1 LSFFRTSRPARALAR
16 GARRLARGERG
27 TQLVELAI
35 VLPVLV
41 LMLGAAAEFGRFFY
55 TYQTLA
61 KATRAGA
68 RYLTTV
74 PVKTV
79 GAGGGANAVED
90 AKAKRLIV
98 YGDANASDSAKPVM
112 PGLSVGNVEIVR
124 TGPVV
129 SVPDTVTVRIV
140 GYNYT
145 PLINLGNFANKLKW
159 AAVPVKPATTM
170 RYLLTQPSS
179 GS

>member
-1 LSFFRTSRPARALAR
+1 MR
-16 GARRLARGERG
+16 GMLKETARRLRGFRRSERG
-27 TQLVELAI
+27 TQLVELAL
-35 VLPVLV
+35 VLPI
-41 LMLGAAAEFGRFFY
+41 LMGLFAATAEFGRYFY
-55 TYQTLA
+55 NYSTLS

-79 GAGGGANAVED
+79 SGGQGVNTVED
-90 AKAKRLIV
+90 MRAKRLVV
-98 YGDANASDSAKPVM
+98 YGDANASDGSKPLV
-112 PGLSVGNVEIVR
+112 PGLSVSHVDIVR

-129 SVPDTVTVRIV
+129 TVPDTVTVKIV

-145 PLINLGNFANKLKW
+145 PLINLGNFADKLKW
-159 AAVPVKPATTM
+159 TAVPLKPATTM

-179 GS
+179 SGSGS

>member
-1 LSFFRTSRPARALAR
+1 MR
-16 GARRLARGERG
+16 GKVKGTARRLGRLWRSERG
-27 TQLVELAI
+27 TQLVEMAL
-35 VLPVLV
+35 VLPI
-41 LMLGAAAEFGRFFY
+41 LMAFFAATAEFGRYFY
-55 TYQTLA
+55 SYSTLS

>member
-1 LSFFRTSRPARALAR
+1 MRVTAKGKARPLGRFWR
-16 GARRLARGERG
+16 SERG

-35 VLPVLV
+35 ALPVLMA
-41 LMLGAAAEFGRFFY
+41 LFAATAEFGRYFY
-55 TYQTLA
+55 NYSTLA

-68 RYLTTV
+68 RFLATT

-79 GAGGGANAVED
+79 SAGAGVNAAED
-90 AKAKRLIV
+90 MKARRLVV
-98 YGDANASDSAKPVM
+98 YGDANASDGSKPVA
-112 PGLSVGNVEIVR
+112 PGLSVSHVEIVR
-124 TGPVV
+124 SGPVV

-145 PLINLGNFANKLKW
+145 PLINLGGFADRLSW
-159 AAVPVKPATTM
+159 TAVPLKPATTM

-179 GS
+179 AGSGS